1 MRKLMIYML
10 IFCGATTIGLGQNSN
25 LENAEVVIEKQSSFE
40 LPVMSRD
47 YEKIDKIQRKN
58 KKVPQQYNVTLI
70 NEEVA
75 DSLPQQLPAVLDQR
89 EEKKF
94 YDKYIRAGFGN
105 YITPYVEL
113 GINGN
118 TNPNFDY
125 GVKFYHKSSQEGA
138 VGRKLSAESRNEFDA
153 FATKYSDYGITNA
166 SINYNRQGT
175 HFYGFTADPNM
186 ISQDSIKQ
194 IIQSIGFDVSHEI
207 PSYLTGNDLSFKGG
221 LLFDYTFDHYNA
233 NEVELGLQLEG
244 DYQLNEDAKINAHL
258 KGAYNQYNNK
268 TLTDTEISQN
278 RSWFKLGVNYQTFL
292 DDIYIKAGLKL
303 AYSGDTSQYD
313 KGFYIYPDILVRYTI
328 SEDELAAFFKVDGD
342 LELVNYN
349 NVTSMN
355 PWVNNNLNLLH
366 EDKAINIQLGAE
378 ANLSDEI
385 GVKGSIGYALSNNMG
400 FLINS
405 PTDVSRFEMVY
416 ATNDKTGNFKIDLEG
431 MWSKREWEVIAQA
444 RLNAYNVQDTLI
456 GKAYHR
462 PISENTISVK
472 YKYLSNW
479 KFGAVVYNKIGIK
492 AVEFDP
498 QTGAR
503 NEINLPVI
511 FDLNLTAQYQF
522 NENLSAFGL
531 VNNLFSQ
538 KYQEYYR
545 YNVRG
550 FQLMAGVSYKF

>member
-1 MRKLMIYML
+1 ML
-10 IFCGATTIGLGQNSN
+10 IFLGALQLSNAQNSS
-25 LENAEVVIEKQSSFE
+25 LDNAEVVIEKQSSFE

-47 YEKIDKIQRKN
+47 YEKLEKVKRKN
-58 KKVPQQYNVTLI
+58 KKVPQQYSVQLI

-105 YITPYVEL
+105 YLTPYVEL

-118 TNPNFDY
+118 TNPDFDY
-125 GVKFYHKSSQEGA
+125 GVKYYHKSSQEGS

-153 FATKYSDYGITNA
+153 FASKYSDYGITNA
-166 SINYNRQGT
+166 SVNYQRQGT
-175 HFYGFTADPNM
+175 HFYGFDADPNV

-194 IIQSIGFDVSHEI
+194 IIQNINFSVGHEM
-207 PSYLTGNDLSFKGG
+207 PSYITDNNYSLRGDVI
-221 LLFDYTFDHYNA
+221 FDYTFDHYKA
-233 NEVELGLQLEG
+233 SEIEVGIDLGGAFDINQET
-244 DYQLNEDAKINAHL
+244 KINVDL
-258 KGAYNQYNNK
+258 KAAYNQYSN
-268 TLTDTEISQN
+268 TTTTDTEISNN
-278 RSWFKLGVNYQTFL
+278 RSWFKLGASYQTFI
-292 DDIYIKAGLKL
+292 DDLYIKAGLKL
-303 AYSGDTSQYD
+303 AYSGDSSQYD
-313 KGFYIYPDILVRYTI
+313 KGFYIYPDILLRYTI
-328 SEDELAAFFKVDGD
+328 SEDELAAYIKIDGD
-342 LELVNYN
+342 LELVNYKGL
-349 NVTSMN
+349 SSQN

-366 EDKAINIQLGAE
+366 EDKVINIELGAE
-378 ANLSDEI
+378 AILSDEM
-385 GVKGSIGYALSNNMG
+385 GVKGSIGYASSNNMG
-400 FLINS
+400 FFVNS
-405 PTDVSRFEMVY
+405 VTDVSRFEMVY
-416 ATNDKTGNFKIDLEG
+416 ATNNKTGNFKIDLEG

-462 PISENTISVK
+462 PLSENSVTVN

-479 KFGAVVYNKIGIK
+479 KFGAVLYNKIGIK

-498 QTGAR
+498 STGVR

-538 KYQEYYR
+538 KYQNYNR
-545 YNVRG
+545 YDVRG
-550 FQLMAGVSYKF
+550 FQLMAGLSYKF